1 MVVLLLALLVGPV
14 AGAHPRLDEQL
25 VALARISGECLAHGT
40 KRHEPQAGHHLAGGT
55 LFVLARIVVAHQAEA
70 RVTAVTLGHQ
80 FRVTR
85 QIAHRGQRD
94 RKSTRLNSSHSQI
107 SYAVFCLKKKKK
119 IYYRYRCDKKKKSTR
134 K

>member
-85 QIAHRGQRD
+85 QIAHRGQGETVHRD
-94 RKSTRLNSSHSQI
+94 YSSMMNVGPERWQP
-107 SYAVFCLKKKKK
+107 
-119 IYYRYRCDKKKKSTR
+119 
-134 K
+134 

>member
-85 QIAHRGQRD
+85 QIVHRGQRE
-94 RKSTRLNSSHSQI
+94 TVHEYSSRVLVWRVGSQSI
-107 SYAVFCLKKKKK
+107 HAAGDWNGDWPSV
-119 IYYRYRCDKKKKSTR
+119 
-134 K
+134 